1 MKDTLRAIHPIE
13 LLAPAGNLAIGRAAL
28 HAGADA
34 VYIGAERFGARTA
47 AGNAMEDIAT
57 LVQEAH
63 AFGARVYLTLN
74 TLLFDSELA
83 AAQRTAF
90 EAYEAGVD
98 ALIVQDMAFTQM
110 ELPPI
115 ALHASTQ
122 TFNLTPERAAFL
134 AAAGFS
140 RLVVERGASL
150 EQIKAIRAAIPEEV
164 ELEAFVHGA
173 ICVSYSGQCYLGHAL
188 CGRGGNRGA
197 CAQPCR
203 AQYNLYNE
211 RGELLLR
218 DRHLL
223 SVRDLNLS
231 DRLQEVIQAGVCSL
245 KIEGRLKEESYVVNN
260 TAHYHRRLQQ
270 LGVERASE
278 GVVQFDFEPNPEK
291 SFSRGFTTYFW
302 TGRHR
307 GVMAPEA
314 RSIGEATG
322 SVERC
327 EKNTLTLRLKP
338 GIELHNG
345 DGLCFIGSSGRL
357 EGAQVNRVEG
367 NRITLNKAVEL
378 PRGAEL
384 FRNADHSFRPTSQR
398 HIDITV
404 AFTPTEIC
412 ATDSSGHSASV
423 ALRSDS
429 ERAANRELAARN
441 IRNALIKS
449 GGTIFHTT
457 EVTLP
462 TKGDLPFLPAS
473 ELNGLRRT
481 LLERLLTERLKAYQ
495 RPAPYHRPA
504 VFPSLPPGTATD
516 FRANVSNEAAAAF
529 YRSVGVAVEEAAL
542 EAQPHPVFE
551 GREVMRTPYCLR
563 REMGTCLLEYPE
575 LRNEKLY
582 LENNGTRLE
591 LVFHCGTCEM
601 GVIYRGR

>member
-1 MKDTLRAIHPIE
+1 MKGILRSIHPVE

-47 AGNAMEDIAT
+47 AGNSMEDIAT

-63 AFGARVYLTLN
+63 ALGARVYLTLN

-83 AAQRTAF
+83 AAQQTAF

-98 ALIVQDMAFTQM
+98 ALIVQDMAFTQLD
-110 ELPPI
+110 LPPI

-173 ICVSYSGQCYLGHAL
+173 ICVSYSGQCYLGHAV

-203 AQYNLYNE
+203 AQYNLYNN
-211 RGELLLR
+211 RGELLMR
-218 DRHLL
+218 DRTLL

-231 DRLQEVIQAGVCSL
+231 DHLEEVIAAGVCSL

-260 TAHYHRRLQQ
+260 TAHYHRRLQE
-270 LGVERASE
+270 LGVQRTSE
-278 GVVQFDFEPNPEK
+278 GVVQLDFEPNPEK

-314 RSIGEATG
+314 RSIGEKIG
-322 SVERC
+322 QVERC
-327 EKNTLTLRLKP
+327 EKSTLTLRLNS

-357 EGAQVNRVEG
+357 EGARVNRVEG
-367 NRITLNKAVEL
+367 NRVTLNKSVEL
-378 PRGAEL
+378 PRGAAL
-384 FRNADHSFRPTSQR
+384 FRNADHSFHPTAQR
-398 HIDITV
+398 YIEVTV
-404 AFTPTEIC
+404 AFTPTQIRV
-412 ATDSSGHSASV
+412 TDRSGHTASV
-423 ALRSDS
+423 TLRSDS

-441 IRNALIKS
+441 IRNALMKS
-449 GGTIFHTT
+449 GGTIFRTT

-462 TKGDLPFLPAS
+462 SEGDLPFLPAS
-473 ELNGLRRT
+473 ELNALRRT
-481 LLERLLTERLKAYQ
+481 LLEQLQAERIKAYQ
-495 RPAPYHRPA
+495 RPTPYHRPSA
-504 VFPSLPPGTATD
+504 LPTLPPGTATD

-529 YRSVGVAVEEAAL
+529 YRSVGSAVEEMAL
-542 EAQPHPVFE
+542 EAQRDPIFE

-563 REMGTCLLEYPE
+563 REMGTCLREHPE

-591 LVFHCGTCEM
+591 LVFHCGSCEM